1 MIIVKVFEY
10 TITSTITNMPIKRF
24 NVLFMSED
32 GEQKAESTYT
42 NVTYDVLEEYIRLA
56 IDESFPGEDYVIC
69 PSDELYIKVKYFTD
83 DIMKLEKISKGD
95 WIDLRAAKDMDI
107 KAGDHVLIPLGIA
120 LELPKG
126 YEAIVAPRSST
137 FKNWGLL
144 QTNSIGIIDESYCGD
159 NDQWFMSV
167 YATRDT
173 SISLNDRV
181 CQFRIIKHQP
191 MFSIEEVDSLG
202 NKDRG
207 GHGSTGTK

>member
-1 MIIVKVFEY
+1 MIIVKMRKELRNFEHGTEMY
-10 TITSTITNMPIKRF
+10 T
-24 NVLFMSED
+24 
-32 GEQKAESTYT
+32 GELVRDNEI
-42 NVTYDVLEEYIRLA
+42 LETL
-56 IDESFPGEDYVIC
+56 SFPNNGGDIKSISASIKKYCRSRFDDDCFFI
-69 PSDELYIKVKYFTD
+69 PDDQDDISIKVKYFTD